1 MICSSQ
7 HISRSTFCKMETEKI
22 VNELQF
28 KAVRS
33 SGAGGQNV
41 NKVSSKV
48 VLTFDLQQSQALTEE
63 EKVVLENK
71 LANRLTSEHLLIL
84 HCDEDRSQLKNKAI
98 VIKRFLSI
106 IRDGLFVPKERK
118 ATKIP
123 KSAIRKR
130 IKDKKSLSDIK
141 QSRRKPAF

>member
-1 MICSSQ
+1 VEIQ
-7 HISRSTFCKMETEKI
+7 KI
-22 VNELQF
+22 IAEAQY

-48 VLTFDLQQSQALTEE
+48 VLTFDIELSQGLREE
-63 EKVVLENK
+63 EKELLKVN
-71 LANRLTSEHLLIL
+71 LASRLTTDFVLIL
-84 HCDEDRSQLKNKAI
+84 NCDEDRSQFRNKEI
-98 VIKRFLSI
+98 VTKRFLEVI
-106 IRDGLFVPKERK
+106 KKGLEVPKIRK

-130 IKDKKSLSDIK
+130 LKNKKSASQIK
-141 QSRRKPAF
+141 QNRQKPKLD